1 MIGHNL
7 TIEKGGEIITAD
19 ELNKLPPKDIKT
31 IYINKATAQIID
43 AYLNYSGKLIEAVL
57 NKQGVSVQD
66 FKEIDDDLVIKPYE
80 LIDLIDEV
88 QKALQ
93 ESND

>member
-1 MIGHNL
+1 
-7 TIEKGGEIITAD
+7 
-19 ELNKLPPKDIKT
+19 
-31 IYINKATAQIID
+31 
-43 AYLNYSGKLIEAVL
+43 L

-80 LIDLIDEV
+80 LVDLIDEV

-93 ESND
+93 EPND